1 MMSTYWLQWKK
12 ILLALSILIIGAL
25 TLMPTV
31 ISIYKHNRIAQF
43 ESVPVSN
50 SSPSNGINNQTMI
63 KNIGEPK
70 ELTDLEPQSLQ
81 RKRTATEI
89 AVVKEWLGKAG
100 YDPEKRVGY
109 RAYSDQILSDLVK
122 NGDTIAMYVMEER
135 AIDAGDISKA
145 KTYAELGIAYGSL
158 RSINSMAI
166 YTEPSFSG
174 FPIETAKAQLK
185 ENLAYLEL
193 LSIRG
198 DSQSAALKRNIN
210 LKLFEQGYGQE
221 NSLNSEDEKWIR
233 ARALELYDHY
243 RTERIK
249 LGLGDFDN
257 STPKEV
263 TDLFGK

>member
-1 MMSTYWLQWKK
+1 MSKWIKPGRWKV
-12 ILLALSILIIGAL
+12 AIGV
-25 TLMPTV
+25 TLMLWAV
-31 ISIYKHNRIAQF
+31 LFIILRIGT
-43 ESVPVSN
+43 ESNNPLAASN
-50 SSPSNGINNQTMI
+50 INQKPANLGIQLKSEMWKTNTLNEDDASKNN
-63 KNIGEPK
+63 KNP
-70 ELTDLEPQSLQ
+70 
-81 RKRTATEI
+81 RTATEI

-100 YDPEKRVGY
+100 YDPEKRIGY

-198 DSQSAALKRNIN
+198 DSQSATLKKNIN

-221 NSLNSEDEKWIR
+221 NLLNSEDEKWIH
-233 ARALELYDHY
+233 ARALELYNHY
-243 RTERIK
+243 RAERIK